1 MEHHTPS
8 PPALFRPVV
17 MQRVRHDG
25 WTQARQELFLIQLE
39 RLGIVSAAARAVG
52 MSPKS
57 AYALLNRSEEEQSN
71 DDPIPS
77 FAAAWHAAIAIGH
90 GNAVSLA
97 IERAVEGE
105 IRPVFYRG
113 RQVGERRIFDNRLL
127 ARAVQLYA
135 RTPRGVDTMALT
147 RFLNGEA

>member
-1 MEHHTPS
+1 MH
-8 PPALFRPVV
+8 
-17 MQRVRHDG
+17 RVRHDG
-25 WTQARQELFLIQLE
+25 WTPARQELFLIQLE

-71 DDPIPS
+71 EDPIPS
-77 FAAAWHAAIAIGH
+77 FAEAWHAAIDIGH
-90 GNAVSLA
+90 ENAVSLA

-105 IRPVFYRG
+105 VRPVFYRG
-113 RQVGERRIFDNRLL
+113 RQVGERRVFDYRLL

-135 RTPRGVDTMALT
+135 RTRRGVDPMALT